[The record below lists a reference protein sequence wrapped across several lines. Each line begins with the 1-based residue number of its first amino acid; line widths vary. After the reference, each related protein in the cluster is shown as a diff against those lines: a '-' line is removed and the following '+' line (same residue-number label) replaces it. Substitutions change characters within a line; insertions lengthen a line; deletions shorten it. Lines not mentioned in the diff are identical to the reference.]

1 MTGADVEVA
10 IVGGGAAG
18 IGAARRL
25 REAGVRALILEARD
39 RLGGRAWTVEAGGYA
54 IDSVV
59 AGCIQPSEIR
69 GRRSPR
75 RKAGRSTAPRR
86 RGRARRRS
94 RD

>member
-39 RLGGRAWTVEAGGYA
+39 RLGGRAWTVEAG
-54 IDSVV
+54 
-59 AGCIQPSEIR
+59 
-69 GRRSPR
+69 
-75 RKAGRSTAPRR
+75 
-86 RGRARRRS
+86 RRS